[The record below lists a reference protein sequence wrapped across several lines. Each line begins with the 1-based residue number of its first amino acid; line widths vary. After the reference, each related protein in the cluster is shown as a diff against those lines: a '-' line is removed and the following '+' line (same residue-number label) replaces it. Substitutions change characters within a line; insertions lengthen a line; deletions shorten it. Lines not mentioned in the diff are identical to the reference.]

1 MEINKSSKKFQNED
15 FVVIKL
21 NDEILSLNNNDAIK
35 EYFDTE
41 LAAGNKNFIIDM
53 SDVSTITS
61 SGLGIL
67 ISILN
72 KVRQNGGQLKLD
84 SLNNK
89 ILEIFKIT
97 KINLIFDFI

>member
-21 NDEILSLNNNDAIK
+21 NDEILSLNNHDAIK
-35 EYFDTE
+35 EYFDNE
-41 LAAGNKNFIIDM
+41 LTAGNKNFIIDM

>member
-1 MEINKSSKKFQNED
+1 MELIKSSRNILNED

-21 NDEILSLNNNDAIK
+21 NDEVLNLLNHNAIK
-35 EYFDTE
+35 EYFDKE
-41 LAAGNKNFIIDM
+41 LASGNKNFIIDM
-53 SDVSTITS
+53 ADVSSITS

-72 KVRQNGGQLKLD
+72 KVKQNGGQLKLD

>member
-1 MEINKSSKKFQNED
+1 MELIKSSKKILNED

-21 NDEILSLNNNDAIK
+21 DDEVLNLINHNAIK
-35 EYFDTE
+35 EYFDRE
-41 LAAGNKNFIIDM
+41 LESGIRNFVIDM
-53 SDVSTITS
+53 SGVTAITS

-72 KVRQNGGQLKLD
+72 KVKQSGGQMKLD

>member
-35 EYFDTE
+35 EYFDNE
-41 LAAGNKNFIIDM
+41 LTAGNKNFIIDM